1 MGFKS
6 IVGWVLKLPLILLIL
21 ATLGVGIYAAMGK
34 VPGFIVSW
42 SAPGF
47 IALLII
53 LYAVGNFLL
62 KSDRL
67 DNESDLYMETSEDQQ
82 EKTF

>member
-1 MGFKS
+1 MSTKS
-6 IVGWVLKLPLILLIL
+6 IFGWVLKLPLILLIVT
-21 ATLGVGIYAAMGK
+21 TLGVGVYAAMGK

-47 IALLII
+47 IALLMI
-53 LYAVGNFLL
+53 LYLVGNFLL
-62 KSDRL
+62 KSDQR
-67 DNESDLYMETSEDQQ
+67 DQEADYVETSEDQ